1 VQAGQNVVPQEQVAE
16 KRRPLA
22 LAFVVALRPHQ
33 WTKNLFFVGAPLLF
47 AKSLFALGD
56 ALRAAAAVGIFCLI
70 ASAVYLWNDLVDLD
84 KDRVH
89 PRKRR
94 RPIAAGE
101 LPVPMAR
108 ALAASLASIGLAF
121 AWMLGGSF
129 ALAAGGYLGLNVA
142 YSLRLKHVP
151 YLDVLVIAA
160 GFLLRVVSG
169 ALAIEVHASP
179 YLLLCTG
186 LLASFLGFG
195 KRAHELGTAG
205 ERGVSQRS
213 VLALYRPE
221 HLRLALYLTGA
232 ATVVAYVA
240 YTLSEHTRTFFHT
253 SKMVWTVPACVL
265 GMGRFLMLVSQRPQA
280 ESPTEEI
287 LRDPLFMANLGLWV
301 AAVIGIIYFAH

>member
-1 VQAGQNVVPQEQVAE
+1 MPASENVVPQQEMAE

-22 LAFVVALRPHQ
+22 LALVVALRPHQ
-33 WTKNLFFVGAPLLF
+33 WMKNLFVGAPLLF
-47 AKSLFALGD
+47 AKSLFAPAE

-84 KDRVH
+84 KDRTH

-108 ALAASLASIGLAF
+108 ALAASLASLGLAF
-121 AWMLGGSF
+121 AWMLRGPF

-151 YLDVLVIAA
+151 YLDVLAIAA
-160 GFLLRVVSG
+160 GFLLRVLAG

-186 LLASFLGFG
+186 LLASFAGFG
-195 KRAHELGTAG
+195 KRAHELASAG
-205 ERGVSQRS
+205 ERGASQRA
-213 VLALYRPE
+213 VLALYRPG
-221 HLRLALYLTGA
+221 HLRVALYVAGA
-232 ATVVAYVA
+232 ATVAAYVA

-253 SKMVWTVPACVL
+253 TKMVWTVPAVLL
-265 GMGRFLMLVSQRPQA
+265 GMGRFLVLVSQRPRA
-280 ESPTEEI
+280 ESPTEEL
-287 LRDPLFMANLGLWV
+287 LRDPLFMANLALWV
-301 AAVIGIIYFAH
+301 TAVIGIIYFAH